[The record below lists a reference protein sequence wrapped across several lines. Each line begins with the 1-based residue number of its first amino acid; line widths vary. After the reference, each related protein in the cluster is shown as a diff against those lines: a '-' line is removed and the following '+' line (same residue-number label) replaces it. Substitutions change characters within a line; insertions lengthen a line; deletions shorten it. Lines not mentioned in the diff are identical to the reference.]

1 MLMRAHS
8 RLNCCLWSIS
18 RPVARIRTPAPSPS
32 TVFPARSRY
41 FAFSS
46 TPPSCRRQSSQY
58 CPESHPAHSVAS
70 LQTMATLSV
79 GLEARTG
86 AAASL
91 DFGALPR
98 TYESALHLLSLLPTN
113 RDVTSLFEVPADSSG
128 KPFDYN
134 SLAIPEVVAWM
145 GRAGYSDLSKDLAPL
160 RCIHIAGT
168 KGKGSV
174 CAFAT
179 AILVEASRAETAA
192 STSGSSPVGR
202 VGTYLSPHVVSVRER
217 IWLDGQ
223 PISREL
229 FTKYTF
235 EIWKRL
241 SEGAAAADPSD
252 REPYGPHTKPFYFRF
267 LTLLA
272 LHVFL
277 REGVR
282 SAVIE
287 CGIGG
292 EYDATNLL
300 PASSVTATAVT
311 RLGIDHVAM
320 LGRTLEE
327 IAWHKSGIFKEGVA
341 AFTLQGPP
349 SSSIGAENSQDGESA
364 NLGSSAA
371 DREAAVAVLR
381 ARAVEK
387 KAQAHALYE
396 VSPQSVQSWGGVPD
410 AALTGSFQKY
420 NMALA
425 AAVARYH
432 LREVGFAGSG
442 EQKADINSIL
452 DPATI
457 PKNFRE
463 ALAKASLRGRCEV
476 VSSPQQGVN
485 MPVEYLVDG
494 AHTTDS
500 LSEVAH
506 FFAKKTAGINPSP
519 RRILLFS
526 VRGRNPGDLLRA
538 VIAGVGQQ
546 GFFHAAYFVF
556 PPDATLLIED
566 ARLTMQEVSPTTP
579 AVISGSVRDAIG
591 RINALEA
598 ADTSHALSG
607 PLHVLAAGSFVLAR
621 EVLQELEAHFEE

>member
-1 MLMRAHS
+1 MRV
-8 RLNCCLWSIS
+8 RLLQHTRFWSS
-18 RPVARIRTPAPSPS
+18 FRPVARTLTPCPFALSSAQVIRQ
-32 TVFPARSRY
+32 Y
-41 FAFSS
+41 HH
-46 TPPSCRRQSSQY
+46 SQ
-58 CPESHPAHSVAS
+58 SHPAEYFLSS
-70 LQTMATLSV
+70 ISRKMTTLSV
-79 GLEARTG
+79 GLEAKTG
-86 AAASL
+86 AAAVL
-91 DFGALPR
+91 DFDALPR

-113 RDVTSLFEVPADSSG
+113 RDVTSLFEAPAPDKSG

-145 GRAGYSDLSKDLAPL
+145 GRAGYTDLPKDLAPL
-160 RCIHIAGT
+160 KCIHVAGT

-179 AILVEASRAETAA
+179 AILVKAAETEPA
-192 STSGSSPVGR
+192 VGR
-202 VGTYLSPHVVSVRER
+202 VGTYQSPHVVSVRER

-223 PISREL
+223 PINREL

-235 EIWKRL
+235 ELWQRL
-241 SEGAAAADPSD
+241 SEGAANADPAD
-252 REPYGPHTKPFYFRF
+252 PQPYGPHTKPFFFRF

-272 LHVFL
+272 LHIFL

-292 EYDATNLL
+292 EYDATNIL

-341 AFTLQGPP
+341 AFTLQGYPP
-349 SSSIGAENSQDGESA
+349 DSADESA
-364 NLGSSAA
+364 KLGSDAA
-371 DREAAVAVLR
+371 LAVLR

-387 KAQAHALYE
+387 KAQSLTLYK
-396 VSPQSVQSWGGVPD
+396 VSPQAVQDWEGVPR

-425 AAVARYH
+425 AAVARH
-432 LREVGFAGSG
+432 HIRALGLTGFKETAGAS
-442 EQKADINSIL
+442 DIL

-457 PKNFRE
+457 SPSYCE
-463 ALAKASLRGRCEV
+463 ALSKASLRGRCEV
-476 VSSPQQGVN
+476 VSSHQQGTN
-485 MPVEYLVDG
+485 KPIEYLVDG

-500 LSEVAH
+500 LSEVAR
-506 FFAKKTAGINPSP
+506 FFSKRTSEISPPP

-526 VRGRNPGDLLRA
+526 VRDRNPGELVRA
-538 VIAGVGQQ
+538 VVVGTGQQ
-546 GFFHAAYFVF
+546 GFFDEAFFVF
-556 PPDATLLIED
+556 PPDATLLIGD
-566 ARLTMQEVSPTTP
+566 VRLTMQEVSPTTK
-579 AVISGSVRDAIG
+579 VQISGDVQDAIG
-591 RINALEA
+591 QIHSIEA
-598 ADTSHALSG
+598 ADTE
-607 PLHVLAAGSFVLAR
+607 LHVLAAGSFALAR
-621 EVLQELEAHFEE
+621 EVLQELEANFEE

>member
-1 MLMRAHS
+1 
-8 RLNCCLWSIS
+8 
-18 RPVARIRTPAPSPS
+18 
-32 TVFPARSRY
+32 
-41 FAFSS
+41 
-46 TPPSCRRQSSQY
+46 
-58 CPESHPAHSVAS
+58 
-70 LQTMATLSV
+70 MATLSV
-79 GLEARTG
+79 GLEAKTG

-91 DFGALPR
+91 DFDALPR

-113 RDVTSLFEVPADSSG
+113 RDVTSLFEAPVDNSG

-145 GRAGYSDLSKDLAPL
+145 GRAGYSDLPKDLAPL
-160 RCIHIAGT
+160 KCIHIAGT

-179 AILVEASRAETAA
+179 AILVEASRAEA
-192 STSGSSPVGR
+192 GSPAGR

-235 EIWKRL
+235 EMWKRL

-252 REPYGPHTKPFYFRF
+252 PDPYGPHTKPFYFRF

-292 EYDATNLL
+292 EYDATNVL

-320 LGRTLEE
+320 LGRSLEE

-349 SSSIGAENSQDGESA
+349 SSSTSSQNGQDGESA
-364 NLGSSAA
+364 ENSADQSANSGSSAA
-371 DREAAVAVLR
+371 DQDAALAVLR

-387 KAQAHALYE
+387 KAEAHTLYE
-396 VSPQSVQSWGGVPD
+396 VSPQSVQAWEGVPD

-425 AAVARYH
+425 AAVARCH
-432 LREVGFAGSG
+432 LREMVSTGSD

-457 PKNFRE
+457 PSNFRE
-463 ALAKASLRGRCEV
+463 ALTKASLRGRCEV
-476 VSSPQQGVN
+476 VSSPLQGSQRSI
-485 MPVEYLVDG
+485 EYLIDG

-500 LSEVAH
+500 LSKVAR
-506 FFAKKTAGINPSP
+506 FFAKKTAGISP
-519 RRILLFS
+519 RPRRTLLFS
-526 VRGRNPGDLLRA
+526 VRDRNPGELLRA

-556 PPDATLLIED
+556 PPDAPLLIED
-566 ARLTMQEVSPTTP
+566 VRLTMQEVSPTTP
-579 AVISGSVRDAIG
+579 VVISGSVHDAIG